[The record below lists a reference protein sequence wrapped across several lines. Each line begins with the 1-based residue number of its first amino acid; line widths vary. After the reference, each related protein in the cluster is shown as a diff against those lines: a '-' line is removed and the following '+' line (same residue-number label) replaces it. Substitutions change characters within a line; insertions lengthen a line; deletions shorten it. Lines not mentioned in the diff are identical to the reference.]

1 MYKNKMSW
9 WEYYVFHCWM
19 TGWRT
24 ISSNFRVWAD
34 LMGSSYEN
42 YALPR
47 TVEDPEQECLEW
59 FWVGLN
65 DDDVYPKEFLEYLM
79 QMVDDIK
86 TGKEK
91 VYPLD
96 ENFFDSIKDLT
107 EDIEVDYDEE
117 DLKQDIKTLEELMNE
132 D

>member
-1 MYKNKMSW
+1 MKMYKNKMSW

-24 ISSNFRVWAD
+24 ISSKFLVWAD

-47 TVEDPEQECLEW
+47 TVEDPEQKCLEW

-65 DDDVYPKEFLEYLM
+65 EDNVYPKQFLEYLM
-79 QMVDDIK
+79 EMVDHVE
-86 TGKEK
+86 TG
-91 VYPLD
+91 VIPLD
-96 ENFFDSIKDLT
+96 ENFSGRITDLT
-107 EDIEVDYDEE
+107 EY
-117 DLKQDIKTLEELMNE
+117 LKNP
-132 D
+132 

>member
-34 LMGSSYEN
+34 LMRSSYEN

-47 TVEDPEQECLEW
+47 TVEDPEAECLEW
-59 FWVGLN
+59 FWVVLN
-65 DDDVYPKEFLEYLM
+65 DDDVRPKQFLEYLM
-79 QMVDDIK
+79 EMVDHVE
-86 TGKEK
+86 TG
-91 VYPLD
+91 VIPLD
-96 ENFFDSIKDLT
+96 ENFSGRITDLT
-107 EDIEVDYDEE
+107 EYLKTPDE
-117 DLKQDIKTLEELMNE
+117 KRST
-132 D
+132 